1 MARFVDDGT
10 DHAYPGFDPLS
21 MKLREAI
28 RGDEKCSR
36 IVVTLHHERVMTIPR
51 RHFIVHLCFTSVRG
65 LSHGPGLGRAVVSTI
80 GHLLIIATAVAI
92 SSVPIVTTILILLS
106 PNRSRAAVPF
116 LIGWVVGIVL
126 TVSIAAL
133 FASVLPTSRTD
144 RQPDTAVAIV
154 EIVLGVA
161 AMLLGVLSWFRRR
174 RSGVAATTPKWM
186 RAEAKMGAWSA
197 LGLGFILNLRPK
209 GVVLALAAG
218 LTLYADAGS
227 VRVAII
233 PVIIYTV
240 VAASTVAFPIIVTAA
255 SPTRM
260 QPRLVA
266 AHLWMET
273 NGGLLTSAILVVIG
287 LLIVGMGIS
296 RL

>member
-1 MARFVDDGT
+1 MNIDHTSPVTGDDNC
-10 DHAYPGFDPLS
+10 HIL
-21 MKLREAI
+21 LRRIDRGIWMRRASLRIAGAI
-28 RGDEKCSR
+28 RARLS
-36 IVVTLHHERVMTIPR
+36 PR
-51 RHFIVHLCFTSVRG
+51 RRSGPPGSHILCFTSMR
-65 LSHGPGLGRAVVSTI
+65 SRAHGPGLGRAVVSTI
-80 GHLLIIATAVAI
+80 GHLLIIAAAVAI
-92 SSVPIVTTILILLS
+92 SSVPIVMTILILLS
-106 PNRSRAAVPF
+106 PNRTRSAVPF
-116 LIGWVVGIVL
+116 LIGWVIGIVV

-133 FASVLPTSRTD
+133 FATVLPSSRFE

-161 AMLLGVLSWFRRR
+161 AMVLGVLSWFRRR
-174 RSGVAATTPKWM
+174 KSGVVATTPKWM
-186 RAEAKMGAWSA
+186 RAEANMGAWSA
-197 LGLGFILNLRPK
+197 FGLGFILNLRPK
-209 GVVLALAAG
+209 GIVLALAAG

-227 VRVAII
+227 VRLAII

-260 QPRLVA
+260 QPKLIA
-266 AHLWMET
+266 AHQWMET

>member
-1 MARFVDDGT
+1 MR
-10 DHAYPGFDPLS
+10 DP
-21 MKLREAI
+21 A
-28 RGDEKCSR
+28 
-36 IVVTLHHERVMTIPR
+36 
-51 RHFIVHLCFTSVRG
+51 
-65 LSHGPGLGRAVVSTI
+65 HGPGLGRAVVSTI
-80 GHLLIIATAVAI
+80 GHLLIIAAAVAI
-92 SSVPIVTTILILLS
+92 SSVPIVMTILILLS
-106 PNRSRAAVPF
+106 PNRTRSAVPF
-116 LIGWVVGIVL
+116 LIGWVVGIVV

-133 FASVLPTSRTD
+133 FATVLPTSRFE

-161 AMLLGVLSWFRRR
+161 AMVLGVLSWFRRR
-174 RSGVAATTPKWM
+174 RGGVVATTPKWM

-209 GVVLALAAG
+209 GIVLALAAG

-255 SPTRM
+255 SPTKM

-266 AHLWMET
+266 AHQWMET

>member
-1 MARFVDDGT
+1 MRGPAR
-10 DHAYPGFDPLS
+10 
-21 MKLREAI
+21 
-28 RGDEKCSR
+28 
-36 IVVTLHHERVMTIPR
+36 
-51 RHFIVHLCFTSVRG
+51 
-65 LSHGPGLGRAVVSTI
+65 GPGLGRAVVSTI
-80 GHLLIIATAVAI
+80 GHLLIIAAAVAI
-92 SSVPIVTTILILLS
+92 SSVPIVMTILILLS
-106 PNRSRAAVPF
+106 PNRARSAVPF
-116 LIGWVVGIVL
+116 LVGWVIGILV

-133 FASVLPTSRTD
+133 FATVLPTSRFE

-154 EIVLGVA
+154 EIILGVA
-161 AMLLGVLSWFRRR
+161 AMVLGVLSWFRRR
-174 RSGVAATTPKWM
+174 RSGVVATTPKWM
-186 RAEAKMGAWSA
+186 RAEANMGAWSA
-197 LGLGFILNLRPK
+197 FGLGFILNLRPK
-209 GVVLALAAG
+209 GIVLALAAG

-227 VRVAII
+227 VRLAVV

-260 QPRLVA
+260 QPKLVA
-266 AHLWMET
+266 AHQWMET